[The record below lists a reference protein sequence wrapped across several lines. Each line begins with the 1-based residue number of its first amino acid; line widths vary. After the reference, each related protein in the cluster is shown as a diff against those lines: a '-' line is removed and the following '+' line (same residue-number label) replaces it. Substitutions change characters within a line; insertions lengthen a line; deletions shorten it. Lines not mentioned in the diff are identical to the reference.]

1 MERELSLSL
10 SLSLTKLY
18 YFLSLYNRW
27 KFCEREY
34 TYICIYTVTSTHKR
48 TTFVF
53 SKRKCIRLGQWRI
66 QIARRKPSRTVSNM
80 ADDESSSTSDE
91 SLDVKSVK
99 FDPMKALYSRKI
111 DLSSTRAPIY
121 DNVSK
126 FEAVM
131 SGLSGQ
137 MKVRIALARADST
150 HTHKHT
156 IS

>member
-1 MERELSLSL
+1 
-10 SLSLTKLY
+10 
-18 YFLSLYNRW
+18 
-27 KFCEREY
+27 
-34 TYICIYTVTSTHKR
+34 
-48 TTFVF
+48 
-53 SKRKCIRLGQWRI
+53 
-66 QIARRKPSRTVSNM
+66 M

-111 DLSSTRAPIY
+111 DLSVTRAPIY

-137 MKVRIALARADST
+137 TKVRIAFARVDSTNT
-150 HTHKHT
+150 HTHHQLTHIFVFILSDFVSEERADYREARRMFEAT
-156 IS
+156 IFTPSR

>member
-1 MERELSLSL
+1 
-10 SLSLTKLY
+10 
-18 YFLSLYNRW
+18 
-27 KFCEREY
+27 
-34 TYICIYTVTSTHKR
+34 
-48 TTFVF
+48 
-53 SKRKCIRLGQWRI
+53 
-66 QIARRKPSRTVSNM
+66 M

-111 DLSSTRAPIY
+111 DLSVTKAPIY

-137 MKVRIALARADST
+137 MKVRIALARADAT
-150 HTHKHT
+150 HHHTADTFSFSSSLT
-156 IS
+156 ISEERADDCREARRMFETTIFTPSR

>member
-1 MERELSLSL
+1 
-10 SLSLTKLY
+10 
-18 YFLSLYNRW
+18 
-27 KFCEREY
+27 
-34 TYICIYTVTSTHKR
+34 
-48 TTFVF
+48 
-53 SKRKCIRLGQWRI
+53 
-66 QIARRKPSRTVSNM
+66 M

-99 FDPMKALYSRKI
+99 FDPMKALYSTKI
-111 DLSSTRAPIY
+111 DLSVTKAPIY

-150 HTHKHT
+150 HQLTLFLLSSSLT
-156 IS
+156 ISEERTDDCREARRMFEATIFTPSR